1 MPDIRIHRY
10 SVDDSGDLEELLSRR
25 AELITAIRTDHPGL
39 VETRLIRL
47 EDGTLIDTWRW
58 RSSEEMQAAFQA
70 APNFPEVRAAMS
82 LTRNASAEDGEIV
95 DER

>member
-1 MPDIRIHRY
+1 MADIRIHRY
-10 SVDDSGDLEELLSRR
+10 SVDDPDVLEELLARR
-25 AELITAIRTDHPGL
+25 AEMITAIRADHPGL
-39 VETRLIRL
+39 AETRLIRL

-58 RSSEEMQAAFQA
+58 RSAEEMQVAFEA
-70 APNFPEVRAAMS
+70 APTFPEVRAAMS

>member
-1 MPDIRIHRY
+1 MADIRIHRY
-10 SVDDSGDLEELLSRR
+10 TVDDPADLEELLARR
-25 AELITAIRTDHPGL
+25 AELIAAIRADHPGL
-39 VETRLIRL
+39 REARLIRL

-58 RSSEEMQAAFQA
+58 RSAEEMQVALGA
-70 APNFPEVRAAMS
+70 APTFPEARAAMS